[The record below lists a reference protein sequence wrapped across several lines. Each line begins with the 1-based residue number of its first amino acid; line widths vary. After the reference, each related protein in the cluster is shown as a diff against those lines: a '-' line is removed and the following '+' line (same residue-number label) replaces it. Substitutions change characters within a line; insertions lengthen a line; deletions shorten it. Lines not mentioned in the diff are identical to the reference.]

1 MSSDLPT
8 PTRIDTLYLG
18 NLSIVSTKSDVAN
31 AIREQ
36 GFDDFVIKFRYKDR
50 KQCKYCFATFS
61 TVEKCQEAYGRLL
74 GRFSVRGRSIRVRYG
89 GHRIADATQGNVPIY
104 SVHFRFCTTL
114 EFIDESTVTIF
125 FVDDGNVVDVC
136 ITEIEK
142 VKLPVFT

>member
-1 MSSDLPT
+1 MRSDLPT
-8 PTRIDTLYLG
+8 PTSNDTLYLG
-18 NLSIVSTKSDVAN
+18 DLSVVSTKSDVAN

-36 GFDDFVIKFRYKDR
+36 GFDDVVVKLCYKNGR
-50 KQCKYCFATFS
+50 QRKYCFATFS

-114 EFIDESTVTIF
+114 EFIDESSVTMF